1 MGVPLLGYC
10 TNVHPGEAL
19 ADLVAIARGPA
30 ARVRRLAGHAAP
42 LPVGLWLPREAAA
55 ALAGDARAADLL
67 RAALADG
74 GLVAFTA
81 NAFPIGGFH
90 AARVKEAVYRPTWLD
105 PARRD
110 FTVLAARALARL
122 LPDGARGSVSTSP
135 VSFQPFADEAAHA
148 LAGWHLGQV
157 AAELLALERGTG
169 HEVALAIEP
178 EPGCTLETAAD
189 LVRFLEAHV
198 FSGAG
203 RAALVAARGLTP
215 AAAEAELRRLV
226 GACLDAC
233 HHAVA
238 FEPLARALGRY
249 AAAGVRVVKAQ
260 LSAAPIVDD
269 VGDVAARARLAAFAE
284 PRWLHQTS
292 ALVDGGRV
300 AWTDLDQALGAG
312 GAIVDPRA
320 ARARALVV
328 HCHVPL
334 AWPGDGGVG
343 TTRGDL
349 ARALGA
355 IAAATDH
362 LEVETYTFDV
372 LPAADRALWGDD
384 VAAMTADEVRWARR
398 ALGSTRVT
406 DGPV

>member
-1 MGVPLLGYC
+1 MAPLLGYC

-30 ARVRRLAGHAAP
+30 ARVRRLLGEHDS

-55 ALAGDARAADLL
+55 AIAGDARAADRL
-67 RAALADG
+67 RGALADG

-90 AARVKEAVYRPTWLD
+90 AARVKEAVYRPTWVD

-122 LPDGARGSVSTSP
+122 LPEGARGSVSTSP
-135 VSFQPFADEAAHA
+135 ISFRPFADEAGHA

-157 AAELLALERGTG
+157 AAELLALERCTG
-169 HEVALAIEP
+169 HELSLALEP

-198 FSGAG
+198 YSGAG
-203 RAALVAARGLTP
+203 RDALVATSRRDAGPTVRGLSP
-215 AAAEAELRRLV
+215 GQAELELRRLV

-238 FEPLARALGRY
+238 FEPLARALARY
-249 AAAGVRVVKAQ
+249 EAAGVRVVKAQ

-269 VGDVAARARLAAFAE
+269 VGDAAARARLAAFAE
-284 PRWLHQTS
+284 PRWLHQTA
-292 ALVDGGRV
+292 ALVDGERV
-300 AWTDLDQALGAG
+300 AWTDLDEALGPG
-312 GAIVDPRA
+312 GVIVDPRV

-355 IAAATDH
+355 IAAVTDH

-372 LPAADRALWGDD
+372 LPAADRARWGND

-398 ALGSTRVT
+398 ALE
-406 DGPV
+406 